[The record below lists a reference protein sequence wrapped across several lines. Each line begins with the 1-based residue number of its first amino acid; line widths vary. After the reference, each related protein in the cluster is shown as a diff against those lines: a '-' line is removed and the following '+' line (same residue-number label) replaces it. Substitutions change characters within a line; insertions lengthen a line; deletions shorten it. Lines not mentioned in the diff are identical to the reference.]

1 MFYIGFTFVDL
12 YKLFIFTS
20 NTFLLALFSV
30 LLSFVFA
37 IPSAYIFTSKNYKY
51 KYLVSILL
59 LLISILPPFLLSI
72 VFSNF
77 FFFFNIPNG
86 FLSLS
91 FAHMIMIFPYTLIFM
106 IVGFNFVPKS
116 AKYSALLYTDSAL
129 KGFMMFYVPFM
140 KSTFLVAIILGIT
153 ISMSQYIITLM
164 LSDPSFSTLMLQI
177 IPYLKSADLKSASTY
192 GIVFILNS
200 IFAIFFIY
208 RFQNVISKN

>member
-1 MFYIGFTFVDL
+1 MFYIGFSAVDM
-12 YKLFIFTS
+12 YKLLVYTS

-37 IPSAYIFTSKNYKY
+37 IPSAYIFTSKKYKF

-72 VFSNF
+72 VFTNF

-86 FLSLS
+86 FLTLS

-116 AKYSALLYTDSAL
+116 AKYSAKLYAESSL
-129 KGFMMFYVPFM
+129 KGFIMFYVPFM
-140 KSTFLVAIILGIT
+140 KSTFLVAVILGIT

-192 GIVFILNS
+192 GIVFIFNS

-208 RFQNVISKN
+208 RFKNVISKN